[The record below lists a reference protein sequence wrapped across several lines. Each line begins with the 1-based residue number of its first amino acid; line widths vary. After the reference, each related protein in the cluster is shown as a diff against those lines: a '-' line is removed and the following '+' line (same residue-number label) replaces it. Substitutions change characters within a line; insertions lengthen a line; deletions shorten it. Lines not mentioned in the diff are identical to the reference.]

1 MNRYRLT
8 RLARESILEIWTTM
22 AADSEAAADA
32 YVDRLV
38 RHFRLLA
45 DYPNSGRRREELGV
59 GYRSVSVD
67 EYVVLYKLVR
77 SQVLLMQ
84 VVHRDSDSDFT
95 GRYGTL

>member
-8 RLARESILEIWTTM
+8 RLARQGILEIWLKL
-22 AADSEAAADA
+22 AAESEDSADA

-45 DYPNSGRRREELGV
+45 DYPGSGRRREELGS
-59 GYRSVSVD
+59 GYRSVSVG
-67 EYVVLYKLVR
+67 EYVVLFRLVR

-84 VVHRDSDSDFT
+84 VVHRDRDREFSA
-95 GRYGTL
+95 RYGSR

>member
-8 RLARESILEIWTTM
+8 SLARQGILEIWLNM
-22 AADSEAAADA
+22 AAGSVDAADA

-45 DYPNSGRRREELGV
+45 DYPGSGRRRAELGG

-67 EYVVLYKLVR
+67 EYVVLFRLVR
-77 SQVLLMQ
+77 SQVLLLQ
-84 VVHRDSDSDFT
+84 VVHRDRDIEFSARNGS
-95 GRYGTL
+95 L

>member
-8 RLARESILEIWTTM
+8 GLARQSILEIWSKV
-22 AADSEAAADA
+22 AAESEDSADA

-45 DYPNSGRRREELGV
+45 DYPNSGRRREELGA

-67 EYVVLYKLVR
+67 EYVVLYRLVR

-84 VVHRDSDSDFT
+84 VVHRDRDHEFSA
-95 GRYGTL
+95 RYGTL

>member
-8 RLARESILEIWTTM
+8 ALARESILEIWLKM
-22 AADSEAAADA
+22 AAGSERAADA

-45 DYPNSGRRREELGV
+45 DYPGSGRRREELGA

-67 EYVVLYKLVR
+67 EYVVLFRVVR
-77 SQVLLMQ
+77 SQVFVMH
-84 VVHRDSDSDFT
+84 VMHRDRDRELIPHNGS
-95 GRYGTL
+95 R

>member
-8 RLARESILEIWTTM
+8 RLARLGILEIWLKM
-22 AADSEAAADA
+22 AAESEDSADT

-45 DYPNSGRRREELGV
+45 DYPGSGRRREELGS
-59 GYRSVSVD
+59 GYRSVSVG
-67 EYVVLYKLVR
+67 EYVVLFRMVR

-84 VVHRDSDSDFT
+84 VVHRDRDSEFNA
-95 GRYGTL
+95 RYGSQ

>member
-8 RLARESILEIWTTM
+8 GVARQAILEIWLKM
-22 AADSEAAADA
+22 AAESERSADA

-45 DYPNSGRRREELGV
+45 DYPGSGRRREELGS

-67 EYVVLYKLVR
+67 EYVVFYRLVR

-84 VVHRDSDSDFT
+84 VVHRSRDSAFSV
-95 GRYGTL
+95 R

>member
-8 RLARESILEIWTTM
+8 RLARQGILEIWLKI
-22 AADSEAAADA
+22 AAESEYAADA

-45 DYPNSGRRREELGV
+45 DYPGSGRRREELGG
-59 GYRSVSVD
+59 GYRSVSVG
-67 EYVVLYKLVR
+67 EYVVLFRLVR

-84 VVHRDSDSDFT
+84 VVHADRDREFSARS
-95 GRYGTL
+95 GS

>member
-8 RLARESILEIWTTM
+8 RLARQGILEIWLKM
-22 AADSEAAADA
+22 AAESEDSADA

-45 DYPNSGRRREELGV
+45 DYPSSGRRREELGG
-59 GYRSVSVD
+59 GYRSISVGQH
-67 EYVVLYKLVR
+67 VVLFRLVR

-84 VVHRDSDSDFT
+84 VVHKDRDREFSARHGSQ
-95 GRYGTL
+95 

>member
-8 RLARESILEIWTTM
+8 SLARQGILEIWLKL
-22 AADSEAAADA
+22 AAGSEDSADA

-45 DYPNSGRRREELGV
+45 DYPGSGRRRDDLGA

-67 EYVVLYKLVR
+67 DYVVLFRLVR
-77 SQVLLMQ
+77 SQVLVMQ
-84 VVHRDSDSDFT
+84 VLHRDRDS
-95 GRYGTL
+95 RR